1 MFYYIVLI
9 MVEYLWCFVLFFSV
23 YFYCYRFLFRGIWG
37 VFISVSVVRDM
48 SICLM
53 ILVGFLMVRWW
64 RRNIIRCYVGNL
76 IGVCFVI
83 IIFIDKI
90 VICYFFIG
98 LKMFKKFVLKVVSVW
113 GYKESFVLL
122 CVLIDFFFCFVRF
135 DLNRRDVMFLFYWIL

>member
-76 IGVCFVI
+76 IGVCFVV
-83 IIFIDKI
+83 IIFIVVIFLLVLRCFKI
-90 VICYFFIG
+90 CFDGCYC
-98 LKMFKKFVLKVVSVW
+98 LMVYRK
-113 GYKESFVLL
+113 
-122 CVLIDFFFCFVRF
+122 FCFIMCIDRF
-135 DLNRRDVMFLFYWIL
+135 YFLFCKIWFK

>member
-76 IGVCFVI
+76 IGVCFVV
-83 IIFIDKI
+83 IIFIV
-90 VICYFFIG
+90 VIFLLVWRC
-98 LKMFKKFVLKVVSVW
+98 FKNLFWWLLLW
-113 GYKESFVLL
+113 WYIESFVLL
-122 CVLIDFFFCFVRF
+122 CVLIDFIFCFVRF